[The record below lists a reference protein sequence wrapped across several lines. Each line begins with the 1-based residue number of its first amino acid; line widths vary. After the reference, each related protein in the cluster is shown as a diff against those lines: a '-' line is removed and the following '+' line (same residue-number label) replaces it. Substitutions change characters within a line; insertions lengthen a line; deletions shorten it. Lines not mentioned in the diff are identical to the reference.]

1 MYIKFLNHFIIIEQV
16 REAYKKWLKNIQQK
30 LMKTLLFSISV
41 KCKHS
46 LFSKLLYPLVCRQ
59 FPPPIKESSTTI
71 IRMHWIQVTCQ
82 T

>member
-1 MYIKFLNHFIIIEQV
+1 MYINFLNHFITTEQV

-30 LMKTLLFSISV
+30 LMKTSLFSISV

-46 LFSKLLYPLVCRQ
+46 LFSKLLYPFVCRQ
-59 FPPPIKESSTTI
+59 FPPIKESSTAI